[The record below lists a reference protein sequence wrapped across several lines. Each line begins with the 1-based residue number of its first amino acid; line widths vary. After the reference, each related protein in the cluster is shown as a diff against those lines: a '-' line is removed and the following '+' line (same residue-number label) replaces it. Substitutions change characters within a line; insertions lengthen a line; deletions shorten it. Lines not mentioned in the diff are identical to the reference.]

1 MATNLGLMI
10 HADRRQMLGEMAG
23 MARNAPIAPP
33 QHSEEPAS
41 AASFSRRDGRRRP
54 RRRCAEPPG
63 FRKMADVDSGKR
75 ATTWSARC

>member
-41 AASFSRRDGRRRP
+41 AASFSDAMGAAVR
-54 RRRCAEPPG
+54 
-63 FRKMADVDSGKR
+63 DVDAQNRLASEKWPMWTAAR